1 MKDWQN
7 YEDIEFKLILFS
19 LFLKAIPRAAKFLAD
34 FSLLTTQRKIWLFFK
49 LIFKFFFILT
59 IEKKN
64 KILTCNLNV
73 IVTLKYAN

>member
-1 MKDWQN
+1 MEDWQN

-34 FSLLTTQRKIWLFFK
+34 FSLLTTQRKILLFFK

-59 IEKKN
+59 IEKK